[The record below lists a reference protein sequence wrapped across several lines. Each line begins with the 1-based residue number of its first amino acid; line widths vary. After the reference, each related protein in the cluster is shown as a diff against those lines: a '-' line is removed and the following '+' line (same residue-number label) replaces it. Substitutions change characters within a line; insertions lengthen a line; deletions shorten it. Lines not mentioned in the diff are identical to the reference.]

1 MIHRALKKLRLSC
14 GHTQQE
20 VADYLHMS
28 QNTISKI
35 ESGCQK
41 IDVELFIKLTAFYK
55 VTPQHVLNECDLRVD
70 INSDNIVNKSHEL
83 NELIVTLTE
92 QLKEKDKQIEVLM
105 SIIRK
110 KFLNLFLSV

>member
-1 MIHRALKKLRLSC
+1 MNNDTPGFKKLRVSC

-20 VADYLHMS
+20 VADHLHMS

-41 IDVELFIKLTAFYK
+41 IDIELFIKLTAFYK
-55 VTPQHVLNECDLRVD
+55 VAPQQVLNNDDVIIAID
-70 INSDNIVNKSHEL
+70 SDGMINKNHEL

-92 QLKEKDKQIEVLM
+92 QLKEKDRQIEALM
-105 SIIRK
+105 LIIRK
-110 KFLNLFLSV
+110 CK

>member
-1 MIHRALKKLRLSC
+1 MIHQALKKLRVRC

-55 VTPQHVLNECDLRVD
+55 VTPQQVFNECDLIID
-70 INSDNIVNKSHEL
+70 IERENIVNKNLEL
-83 NELIVTLTE
+83 NELIVTLAD
-92 QLKEKDKQIEVLM
+92 QLKEKDKQIEALM
-105 SIIRK
+105 SIIK
-110 KFLNLFLSV
+110 EK